1 MLMAEDD
8 MPEPK
13 PRMDQ
18 QMREAS
24 LWFAR
29 MRGPDAQ
36 EWRPQFEQWLALGAS
51 HRGAYERAGEIFA
64 LGRFMAAQSEDQ
76 TEANDNEESGR
87 HWRWAG
93 IAASLLLAIGIG
105 GWIANVELPRTGSA
119 PVQVA
124 QPKVEQAAERQRY
137 ATLSG
142 PRKTVRLADGSSVE
156 LASNSELFT
165 RFSSARRELMLE
177 RGVARFDVA
186 HETRPFVVLAGGGS
200 VTARGTIFE
209 VSLGRDERV
218 TVRLL
223 RGAVDVER
231 PSTAKGAR
239 GPLAVARL
247 EPGETL
253 SFAVI
258 TPAVVRSVPGKFD
271 PQPAVSPPE
280 LVAVREFERTPLS
293 AVVAEANRDSTTA
306 IRLADPSIGTL
317 RVSGRFRVNDADQVA
332 DRLATLFDLEV
343 ERTKPDE
350 ITLRKR

>member
-1 MLMAEDD
+1 MAEDE
-8 MPEPK
+8 MPEAM

-29 MRGPDAQ
+29 MRGPDAE
-36 EWRPQFEQWLALGAS
+36 EWRAQFEQWLALGAS
-51 HRGAYERAGEIFA
+51 HRGAYNEAGEIFA
-64 LGRFMAAQSEDQ
+64 LGRFMAAQDEEQ
-76 TEANDNEESGR
+76 TGEANDNEESGR
-87 HWRWAG
+87 ASKWVA
-93 IAASLLLAIGIG
+93 IAASLLLTVGIG
-105 GWIANVELPRTGSA
+105 GWIAKVELPGAGDA

-124 QPKVEQAAERQRY
+124 QPKVDQAVERQHY
-137 ATLSG
+137 ATLNGS
-142 PRKTVRLADGSSVE
+142 RRTVRLADGSSVD
-156 LASNSELFT
+156 LDPNSELLT
-165 RFSSARRELMLE
+165 SFSTGRRELKLE
-177 RGVARFDVA
+177 RGRARFDVA

-200 VTARGTIFE
+200 VTARGTIFD
-209 VSLGRDERV
+209 VSLDRYERV

-231 PSTAKGAR
+231 PSTIKGTTGR
-239 GPLAVARL
+239 TAVARL

-253 SFAVI
+253 SFAAI
-258 TPAVVRSVPGKFD
+258 TPTVLRSAPGRAEL
-271 PQPAVSPPE
+271 QPIAPLPAIS
-280 LVAVREFERTPLS
+280 AVREYERTPLA
-293 AVVAEANRDSTTA
+293 AVVAEANMDSTTA
-306 IRLADPSIGTL
+306 IRLGDPSIGTL